1 MLSTKKKHLDV
12 DTVFGALFLLLFAVG
27 VHAFQYRSVL
37 GEADLY
43 RVLNGMLDGA
53 VTGSGL
59 DSPLH
64 YGRDFGFGY
73 ILALY
78 AFVPVDVLRDPDRLI
93 PVINTLGLFF
103 F

>member
-59 DSPLH
+59 DSPPSLWQ
-64 YGRDFGFGY
+64 RLWFR
-73 ILALY
+73 LY
-78 AFVPVDVLRDPDRLI
+78 FS
-93 PVINTLGLFF
+93 TLCLCTC
-103 F
+103 